1 MAKNPIDRRGRA
13 ARRLALLAPV
23 VLGVLASSTAWAGL
37 GETAD
42 SIARD
47 HLALRG
53 TTLAVTPAVDYDIH
67 ETTTADGARI
77 RQYVSREGTVFAVA
91 WSGRGQPDLKV
102 VLAGQYDKYL
112 AAATAHRGNHHVF
125 TVSTPQLVISIVR
138 APRGFQ
144 GAAHLPALVPAG
156 VSASELR

>member
-1 MAKNPIDRRGRA
+1 MGKNPIDRRGRRA
-13 ARRLALLAPV
+13 GRPVLLAPLV
-23 VLGVLASSTAWAGL
+23 FGALASSTASAGL
-37 GETAD
+37 GDSAD

-53 TTLAVTPAVDYDIH
+53 TTLAITPAVAYDIH
-67 ETTTADGARI
+67 ETTTVDGAHI
-77 RQYVSREGTVFAVA
+77 RQYVSRQGTVFAVA
-91 WSGRGQPDLKV
+91 WSGRAQPDLKV

-112 AAATAHRGNHHVF
+112 AAASAHRGNHHVF
-125 TVSTPQLVISIVR
+125 TVSTPELFISIVR

-156 VSASELR
+156 TAASELR